1 MNPAR
6 AAASARAGYWRLPGQ
21 AYGFPGARLADDFTA
36 VPAEEWWRI
45 RQAVRDLTALSMLS
59 WVALTVLVLILF
71 RKGIISLADFHA
83 DG

>member
-1 MNPAR
+1 M
-6 AAASARAGYWRLPGQ
+6 
-21 AYGFPGARLADDFTA
+21 ADDFTA

-45 RQAVRDLTALSMLS
+45 RQAVRDLNALSMLS

-71 RKGIISLADFHA
+71 RKGIISLADLRPA